1 MKRLTSLLVSAV
13 ALQVPVA
20 ALATEHFEAVER
32 ALTDATLDLGAK
44 GDSAGPADLVEP
56 AVRRRQQDADRQ

>member
-32 ALTDATLDLGAK
+32 ALTDATLTW
-44 GDSAGPADLVEP
+44 
-56 AVRRRQQDADRQ
+56 VRRVTRPGTC